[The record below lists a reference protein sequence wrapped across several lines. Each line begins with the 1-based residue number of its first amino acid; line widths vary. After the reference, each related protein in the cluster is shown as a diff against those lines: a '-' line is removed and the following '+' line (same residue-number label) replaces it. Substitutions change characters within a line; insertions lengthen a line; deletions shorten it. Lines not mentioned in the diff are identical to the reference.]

1 MAQGGYWEVFVDW
14 MHAYARKALM
24 NDGRIVGN
32 YVSFQDISFS
42 LIFHSVKIIHLHV
55 SFWHLSIWASQ
66 VCILLSDIIC
76 GKFSVFASDSS
87 YVSPFLLLLVFPLP
101 ICHTFCSHSTVLE
114 YSVWVFFQSFFSV
127 AFQFCKFV
135 LTCPQVQR
143 FFLQSHQSTNKP
155 IKANLHF
162 YYSVFDL

>member
-1 MAQGGYWEVFVDW
+1 MYLFDIYPSELPRSVFCCLTLSGGNSQS
-14 MHAYARKALM
+14 LLQ
-24 NDGRIVGN
+24 IVLT
-32 YVSFQDISFS
+32 FLLF
-42 LIFHSVKIIHLHV
+42 F
-55 SFWHLSIWASQ
+55 SFWYPHYPYVTSFAVIPQFLNILS
-66 VCILLSDIIC
+66 
-76 GKFSVFASDSS
+76 GFF
-87 YVSPFLLLLVFPLP
+87 
-101 ICHTFCSHSTVLE
+101 
-114 YSVWVFFQSFFSV
+114 FFQSFFSV